1 MFTLKIENANGQIF
15 ELTHN
20 TQNYAIIG
28 VQGLTYPPTAVNTS
42 TGGAVDGTFHN
53 SSRVEQRNIV
63 IDIVIN
69 GDIETNRQQL
79 YRIFNIKKP
88 CTIYFSNKNR
98 NVQIVGYVEVLD
110 GDLFVQR
117 EQVQISIICPRP
129 YFEDL
134 ETIYTE
140 LSQIVRMFQFPFS
153 IETTTPIPFSEI
165 LDYPLCTVNNGGDVD
180 AGVIMTVAINDV
192 VTDLKIYNV
201 TTQQYLGFDYAF
213 QQGDEL
219 TINTISGQMKTS
231 LRRNGQIINILNY
244 LSAGSTW
251 FKLPPGGNDFTFT
264 ATEGADAITIMFAT
278 AALYGGV

>member
-1 MFTLKIENANGQIF
+1 MFTLKIENANGEIF

-20 TQNYAIIG
+20 TQNYAVIG
-28 VQGLTYPPTAVNTS
+28 VQGLTYPPTVVNTS

-79 YRIFNIKKP
+79 YKVFSIKKP

-98 NVQIVGYVEVLD
+98 NVKIVGYVEVLD

-117 EQVQISIICPRP
+117 EQVQISFICPRP

-140 LSQIVRMFQFPFS
+140 LAQIVRMFEFPFS
-153 IETTTPIPFSEI
+153 IEITTPIPLSEI
-165 LDYPLCTVNNGGDVD
+165 IDYPLCTINNAGDVD
-180 AGVIMTVAINDV
+180 AGCVMTIEINDSV
-192 VTDLKIYNV
+192 SDLKIYNV
-201 TTQQYLGFDYAF
+201 TTQNYIGFDYSF
-213 QQGDEL
+213 QQGDEI
-219 TINTISGQMKTS
+219 TINTISGQMGVT
-231 LRRNGQIINILNY
+231 LNRNGQVTNILNY
-244 LSAGSTW
+244 ISAGSTW
-251 FKLPPGGNDFTFT
+251 FKLLPGNNDFTFT
-264 ATEGADAITIMFAT
+264 ATGADAVTIIFAT

>member
-1 MFTLKIENANGQIF
+1 MFTLKIENANGEIF

-63 IDIVIN
+63 IDVVLQ
-69 GDIETNRQQL
+69 GDIEANRQQL
-79 YRIFNIKKP
+79 YKIFSIKKP

-98 NVQIVGYVEVLD
+98 NVQIVGYVETLE

-117 EQVQISIICPRP
+117 EQMQISIICPRP

-140 LSQIVRMFQFPFS
+140 LSQIVRMFQFPFT
-153 IETTTPIPFSEI
+153 IEETTPVPFSEI
-165 LDYPLCTVNNGGDVD
+165 VDYPLCTINNGGDVD
-180 AGVIMTVAINDV
+180 SGLIMTVSIADDV
-192 VTDLKIYNV
+192 TGLKIYNV
-201 TTQQYLGFDYAF
+201 TTQQFLGFGYSF

-219 TINTISGQMKTS
+219 TVNTISGQMKTT
-231 LRRNGQIINILNY
+231 LNRNGQLINILNY
-244 LSAGSTW
+244 LTAGSTW
-251 FKLPPGGNDFTFT
+251 LKLPPGNNDFTFST
-264 ATEGADAITIMFAT
+264 TEGSESVRIIFAT